1 MVRIRVLNAFFSG
14 TIILLGIL
22 GLMERLGLS
31 SDLVVRILFAL
42 VLVTLLFAGVRARS
56 VQTANM
62 FVDGYRMTPIPNGLA
77 IAMVATG
84 ALGYSFWP
92 GDIFANQLSGFVVPV
107 GVIAGVALMGALF
120 VPFLRRA
127 DVLTPMELLEQRFGS
142 RLVLLLA
149 TLVSILAIILVLAG
163 QISFLS
169 GLTARFTTIAAE
181 SALIVILVA
190 VALPLLLG
198 GMRAASWLQMT
209 MSILVGFGFLLFL
222 AWIALDLTGLPV
234 PYLSAGSAWS
244 ATRLLQEDAVLRGL
258 AETADTYW
266 LELLPP
272 DWRVVSLSLA
282 GVALGVSVFPPL
294 LARSQT
300 TRGAKESDASIGW
313 ALVFLVVLVATLPVY
328 AIFLKLEITE
338 FLTGIT
344 VNSIAEEAP
353 FLFDIQS
360 GLALCGVPV
369 STVEAAIAACGDGAR
384 LIASDLEIAPIAFM
398 TALPDL
404 MAGMGREVPLT
415 MSAMMACGAL
425 AALIAV
431 VSACLISLSHH
442 LALDLYAK
450 FLGTSAPMSRVV
462 FLVRVSVLLVTVGT
476 YWLVTW
482 PPLGPYLAQ
491 PETLILAGFA
501 VAAGGLFPTY
511 FLSIWIH
518 RAGKLAALTATLI
531 GTSVTMAMLGIL
543 LQIEFFNDLRGLVP
557 PQIVDSFPLAAAG
570 LPGALAGLVVG
581 LLIAFVAP
589 QRAGNPVTK
598 RIGGLPES

>member
-1 MVRIRVLNAFFSG
+1 MVRLRVLNAFFSG

-42 VLVTLLFAGVRARS
+42 VLVTIVFAGVRARS
-56 VQTANM
+56 VRTTNM
-62 FVDGYRMTPIPNGLA
+62 FVDGYHMTPIPNGLA

-92 GDIFANQLSGFVVPV
+92 GDIYANQLDGFVVPV
-107 GVIAGVALMGALF
+107 GVVAGIALMGALF

-127 DVLTPMELLEQRFGS
+127 DVLTPMELLHQRFGS
-142 RLVLLLA
+142 GLVLLLT
-149 TLVSILAIILVLAG
+149 TLVSFLAIVLVLVG

-169 GLTARFTTIAAE
+169 GLSARFTTITAE
-181 SALIVILVA
+181 SALIVILAA
-190 VALPLLLG
+190 VALPLMLG

-234 PYLSAGSAWS
+234 PYLSAGDAWS

-258 AETADTYW
+258 ADTADTYW
-266 LELLPP
+266 LELLPS
-272 DWRVVSLSLA
+272 DWRLVSLSLA

-294 LARSQT
+294 LARTQT
-300 TRGAKESDASIGW
+300 TRSARDSDASIGW
-313 ALVFLVVLVATLPVY
+313 ALVFLVALVATLPVY
-328 AIFLKLEITE
+328 AIFLKLQITE
-338 FLTGIT
+338 FITGIT
-344 VNSIAEEAP
+344 VNNLAEEAP
-353 FLFDIQS
+353 FLFGIQS

-369 STVEAAIAACGDGAR
+369 STVQAAIAACGDGAR
-384 LIASDLEIAPIAFM
+384 LVASDLEIAPIAFM
-398 TALPDL
+398 TALPDIIV
-404 MAGMGREVPLT
+404 GMGRQVPQT

-462 FLVRVSVLLVTVGT
+462 FLVRISVLLVTAGT

-482 PPLGPYLAQ
+482 PPLDPYLEQ
-491 PETLILAGFA
+491 PETLILTGFA
-501 VAAGGLFPTY
+501 VAAGGLFPAF

-518 RAGKLAALTATLI
+518 RAGKLAALAATLT
-531 GTSVTMAMLGIL
+531 GTGVTLAMLGIL
-543 LQIEFFNDLRGLVP
+543 LRIEFFSDLRRLVL
-557 PQIVDSFPLAAAG
+557 PQIGESFPLAAAG
-570 LPGALAGLVVG
+570 LPGALSGLAAGF
-581 LLIAFVAP
+581 LIALVAP
-589 QRAGNPVTK
+589 QKGGDPVTT
-598 RIGGLPES
+598 RLGGLPES